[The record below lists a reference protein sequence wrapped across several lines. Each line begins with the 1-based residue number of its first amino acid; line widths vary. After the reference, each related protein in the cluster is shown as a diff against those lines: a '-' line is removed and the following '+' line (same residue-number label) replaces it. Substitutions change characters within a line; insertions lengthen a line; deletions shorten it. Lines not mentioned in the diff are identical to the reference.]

1 MLIAPEETEPVL
13 VPITTGLAKDPV
25 ADESWTLKV
34 LLFV

>member
-1 MLIAPEETEPVL
+1 MGPEDMEPVL